1 MKKIFLLSSFLLS
14 ALSAHECHYKLDI
27 ELDTTKGLL
36 TGTATIQSDHP
47 SMQLLSSKANI
58 TTMQNAT
65 LNIVENTPHIVK
77 QNAREDVEISFT
89 HNFKP
94 MKGDVILLET
104 WYPKIDMTCQYETTI
119 HNPELTPVMEATKIL
134 KTKDST
140 TFTYTHPLRSLHLI
154 ASKNYV
160 VNSKTA
166 DNGMKL
172 STYFY
177 EKDKALSETYLQKTQ
192 EYFNLYKKMFG
203 FIPFKEFSIVET
215 PFPAGYSMPTYT
227 LIGEQIINKEFV
239 LESSLGHEI
248 AHQWFGGYTFSPNKG
263 NWVEGMTTFYADYLY
278 AKNRHEDVDYRKQLL
293 IKYNSFVSKNNEIR
307 LIEFAYKQQESKNAI
322 GYGKAAFFFYMLEQK
337 IGKKAFE
344 KGVKLLFKKYP
355 YKTASYKNLREIF
368 EEASGAKLL
377 DFFKTWVYKKGALEI
392 SLSNTKLNFIQN
404 RYILEFDAV
413 NNLNYGKVPVSICS
427 DNECLY
433 TSIDLSKTR
442 QHFELDIEPTKLT
455 IDENY
460 EIFRKLSNDEI
471 PPVISKIIE
480 GDVLLVIDRAS
491 EQKFSKFKHI
501 FKNFKYAD
509 KVTYKELK
517 ENNIF
522 IVGANNALLKQ
533 LTLQFNMEGDAKIEM
548 FKNPLNENNVIA
560 VFDMNKLSRS
570 IFYKL
575 RHLGKYS
582 SVVFEK
588 GEIVKKGIKE
598 SQAGISYTLSS
609 GSYAI
614 KPQAQKLSEV
624 IKEIAKNKIVFI
636 GEKHTEFASHL
647 NQLKIIKAMY
657 KQNKKLAI
665 GMEMFQKPF
674 QKYLD
679 AFIAGKISEK
689 EMLKKTEYFKRWK
702 YDYELYRPIL
712 LFAKEKHIPV
722 IALNV
727 DREITKKVVSEGMD
741 ALSKKQK
748 AQIPTAINFEN
759 DKYKKQLKMIFGM
772 HQSQSFKNFDEFYHA
787 QLIWDESM
795 AKNVVNFLKKKPAYS
810 MAVLA
815 GNGHIMFGYGIPS
828 RVKRQGFDEYA
839 ITLNMTNPEPG
850 IADYLLYPSNI
861 KTLKAKKI
869 GFYPKSSENLEV
881 TKIVDDSLAK
891 KANIQVGDVVVAING
906 HKVKDLYDLKR
917 ELVFVNGKT
926 TLTLKRGKEKVDVT
940 LNFSDDF

>member
-1 MKKIFLLSSFLLS
+1 MKKIFFLSSFLLS

-27 ELDTTKGLL
+27 ELDTNKGLL
-36 TGTATIQSDHP
+36 TGTATIESDHP
-47 SMQLLSSKANI
+47 SMQLVNSKANI
-58 TTMQNAT
+58 TTMKNAT
-65 LNIVENTPHIVK
+65 LNIVDNAPHIVK
-77 QNAREDVEISFT
+77 KDTHKDVQISFT
-89 HNFKP
+89 HHFKP
-94 MKGDVILLET
+94 IKDDVILLDT
-104 WYPKIDMTCQYETTI
+104 WYPKIDMTCRYETTL
-119 HNPELTPVMEATKIL
+119 HNSKLTPVVEATKIS
-134 KTKDST
+134 KTKDAT
-140 TFTYTHPLRSLHLI
+140 TFTYEHPLRSLHLV

-160 VNSKTA
+160 TNSTTK
-166 DNGMKL
+166 DGMKL
-172 STYFY
+172 STYLY
-177 EKDKALSETYLQKTQ
+177 EKDKDLSETYLKKSQ
-192 EYFNLYKKMFG
+192 EYFTMYKQMFG

-227 LIGEQIINKEFV
+227 LIGEQIINKDFI

-248 AHQWFGGYTFSPNKG
+248 AHQWFGAYTFSPEQG

-278 AKNRHEDVDYRKQLL
+278 AKNRHEDVEYRKQLL
-293 IKYNSFVSKNNEIR
+293 IKYNSFVSTNNEIR
-307 LIEFAYKQQESKNAI
+307 LIEFTHKQQESKNAI

-337 IGKKAFE
+337 IGKKSFE
-344 KGVKLLFKKYP
+344 KGIQLLFKKYP
-355 YKTASYKNLREIF
+355 YKTATYKNLREIF

-377 DFFKTWVYKKGALEI
+377 EFFKTWVYKKGALEI
-392 SLSNTKLNFIQN
+392 SLNNTKLNFIEN
-404 RYILEFDAV
+404 RYILEFDAI
-413 NNLNYGKVPVSICS
+413 NNVNYGKVPVSICS
-427 DNECLY
+427 DEECVY
-433 TSIDLSKTR
+433 TNIDLSKTKQR
-442 QHFELDIEPTKLT
+442 FELDIEPNKLT

-460 EIFRKLSNDEI
+460 KIFRKLVSEEI

-491 EQKFSKFKHI
+491 EQKFAKFKHI

-509 KVTYKELK
+509 QVSYDELRQ
-517 ENNIF
+517 NNIF
-522 IVGANNALLKQ
+522 ILGKDNALLKRI
-533 LTLQFNMEGDAKIEM
+533 TIPFTMEGDAKIEM
-548 FKNPLNENNVIA
+548 FKNPLNENNVVA

-582 SVVFEK
+582 TVVFNK
-588 GEIVKKGIKE
+588 GKIVQKSTKK
-598 SQAGISYTLSS
+598 SQNGISYTLSS

-614 KPQAQKLSEV
+614 KPQAQKLSKV
-624 IKEIAKNKIVFI
+624 IQEIAKNKIVFI

-657 KQNKKLAI
+657 KHNKKLAI

-689 EMLKKTEYFKRWK
+689 EMLKKTEYFTRWK
-702 YDYELYRPIL
+702 YDYELYRPII
-712 LFAKEKHIPV
+712 LFAKEKKLPIV
-722 IALNV
+722 ALNV
-727 DREITKKVVSEGMD
+727 DRDITKKVVSEGMD

-748 AQIPTAINFEN
+748 AQIPNAINFEN
-759 DKYKKQLKMIFGM
+759 DKYKKQLRSIFGM
-772 HQSQSFKNFDEFYHA
+772 HSSKSFKNFDEFYHA

-795 AKNVVNFLKKKPAYS
+795 AKNIVKFLKKKPDYS

-828 RVKRQGFDEYA
+828 RVKRLGLDEYI

-869 GFYPKSSENLEV
+869 GFYPKSKDNLEV
-881 TKIVDDSLAK
+881 TKIVDGSLAQ
-891 KANIQVGDVVVAING
+891 KANMQVGDVVIAIND
-906 HKVKDLYDLKR
+906 HKVKNLYDLKR
-917 ELVFVNGKT
+917 ELAFVEGKT
-926 TLTLKRGKEKVDVT
+926 KLTLKRGKEKVEVM
-940 LNFSDDF
+940 LNFTNSF